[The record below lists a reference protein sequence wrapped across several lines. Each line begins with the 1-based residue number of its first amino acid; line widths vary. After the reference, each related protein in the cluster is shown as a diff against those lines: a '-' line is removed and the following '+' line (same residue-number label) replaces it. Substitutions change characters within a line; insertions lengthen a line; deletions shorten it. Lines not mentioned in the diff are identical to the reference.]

1 MAKILIVDDSETLR
15 TQLRSQLEE
24 SGYTVIEGH
33 DGVDG
38 LEKLTAQSTVDL
50 IICDVN
56 MPNMDGLTMV
66 TKVRQNDAWKTIPI
80 LMLTTETSA
89 DMKAKAKEIG
99 IRAWVTK
106 PYVPEKLLMAIQKVL
121 AK

>member
-1 MAKILIVDDSETLR
+1 
-15 TQLRSQLEE
+15 
-24 SGYTVIEGH
+24 
-33 DGVDG
+33 